1 MRGAGCGGSGNAASG
16 PVDGLTGRDGRR
28 KPEAGSPNP
37 EAGSRTA
44 ALSAPR
50 RLQASLIALIA
61 HPILAVLCRTYR
73 WRIEGSEHY
82 QRVLESGR
90 QPILA
95 LWHGRIL
102 PGLHYFRHRGIVV
115 ITSQNFDGEWI
126 ARILHKFGFG
136 TARGSSSRGGARALV
151 RMRRD
156 LADGRPAAFT
166 VDGPR
171 GPARIVQPG
180 VAFLAG
186 ATGQPI
192 VPYHIESDRHWTLRS
207 WDRTQ
212 IPKPFSTV
220 ALVIG
225 EPIGVGSTEDA
236 VMEEKADEVGAAL
249 RELEIRALRLLQGE
263 SAAGSG

>member
-1 MRGAGCGGSGNAASG
+1 MTLSRS
-16 PVDGLTGRDGRR
+16 DRL
-28 KPEAGSPNP
+28 KAGSIAITAYPLI
-37 EAGSRTA
+37 A
-44 ALSAPR
+44 AL
-50 RLQASLIALIA
+50 
-61 HPILAVLCRTYR
+61 CWTYR
-73 WRIEGSEHY
+73 WRVEGAEHY
-82 QRVLESGR
+82 AWVTASGR

-102 PGLHYFRHRGIVV
+102 PGLHYFRNRGVVV

-126 ARILHKFGFG
+126 ARILHRFGFG
-136 TARGSSSRGGARALV
+136 TARGSTSRGGARALV
-151 RMRRD
+151 QLRRD
-156 LADGRPAAFT
+156 LAAGKPAAFT

-192 VPYHIESDRHWTLRS
+192 LPYHIESDRHWTLRS

-220 ALVIG
+220 AMVIG
-225 EPIGVGSTEDA
+225 EPIAVSSTEDQVLSA
-236 VMEEKADEVGAAL
+236 TIVKVDDAL
-249 RELEIRALRLLQGE
+249 RACEARALQLLR
-263 SAAGSG
+263 

>member
-1 MRGAGCGGSGNAASG
+1 MTLTAGQ
-16 PVDGLTGRDGRR
+16 RI
-28 KPEAGSPNP
+28 K
-37 EAGSRTA
+37 
-44 ALSAPR
+44 
-50 RLQASLIALIA
+50 ASLIAFAAYPL
-61 HPILAVLCRTYR
+61 LAILCRTYR
-73 WRIEGSEHY
+73 WQVTGAEHY
-82 QRVLESGR
+82 QAVVDGGR

-126 ARILHKFGFG
+126 ARILHRFGFG

-151 RMRRD
+151 QLRRD
-156 LADGRPAAFT
+156 LAVGRAAAFT

-171 GPARIVQPG
+171 GPARVVQPG
-180 VAFLAG
+180 AVFLAG

-192 VPYHIESDRHWTLRS
+192 LPYHIESDRHWTLKS

-212 IPKPFSTV
+212 IPKPFATV

-225 EPIGVGSTEDA
+225 EPITVHDTRQPTL
-236 VMEEKADEVGAAL
+236 DEARPRLQAAL
-249 RELEIRALRLLQGE
+249 ERLEVETRRHL
-263 SAAGSG
+263 S